1 MAIHW
6 CGTGLSAIPGLRRLI
21 EKGYETVVWNRTI
34 EKAKKALGDITDKI
48 HAFDKDYIEKQL
60 NPGDIIVSMLP
71 SDWHVPLAELAISKK
86 ANFVSS
92 SYIAPEMKKLDGKAK
107 AAGVTLVNEIG
118 LDPGIDHLM
127 AHKLVEDRIV
137 DRIQQRVLEGMG
149 LLVLH
154 SGHHSKIFK
163 RMMGTT
169 ANIRWAERG
178 EKERIWICNPGHPI
192 AEGLDEYF
200 EIEMTEMYGEPF
212 QVPAPDETVFVSWF
226 EGGEVFRSG
235 LCYKRGN
242 GKIFYFR
249 PGHESYPVY
258 YNKDV
263 QRVIKNSVHWVCP
276 EKTSGIWID
285 RIAKGIDNMERTTP
299 VEPIEVKGYQVDHNY
314 KK

>member
-1 MAIHW
+1 MINITIWNEYVHEQENEHVGKLYPKGIHG
-6 CGTGLSAIPGLRRLI
+6 CIKEFLESDKNLNIRTATLDEPEHGLTEEILNNTDVLI
-21 EKGYETVVWNRTI
+21 WWGHK
-34 EKAKKALGDITDKI
+34 
-48 HAFDKDYIEKQL
+48 
-60 NPGDIIVSMLP
+60 
-71 SDWHVPLAELAISKK
+71 
-86 ANFVSS
+86 
-92 SYIAPEMKKLDGKAK
+92 
-107 AAGVTLVNEIG
+107 
-118 LDPGIDHLM
+118 
-127 AHKLVEDRIV
+127 AHKLVDDKIV
-137 DRIQQRVLEGMG
+137 DRVQGRVLEGMG

-178 EKERIWICNPGHPI
+178 EKERIWVCNPGHPI
-192 AEGLDEYF
+192 TYGLGEYF
-200 EIEMTEMYGEPF
+200 EIEMTEMYCEPF

-263 QRVIKNSVHWVCP
+263 QTVISNSIYWTCP
-276 EKTSGIWID
+276 EKTAGVWQD
-285 RIAKGIDNMERTTP
+285 RIALGIDNMNRSEII
-299 VEPIEVKGYQVDHNY
+299 EPIEIKGHQVDHTY